1 MSWILLL
8 SLRSAVTHHRE
19 LWTRCDGT
27 MTICDGRVEFDASFT
42 DARLSAQRFV
52 SGWSHVSKFDR
63 VHRLCRWVR
72 VDCDALETQVL
83 QYSCASTS
91 WSL

>member
-52 SGWSHVSKFDR
+52 SG
-63 VHRLCRWVR
+63 
-72 VDCDALETQVL
+72 
-83 QYSCASTS
+83 
-91 WSL
+91 